1 MSLGEKKNKGL
12 FDHGMAWRSGRR
24 LNEEDVT
31 IRVQHLGPE

>member
-24 LNEEDVT
+24 LNEDVT